1 MQRDRLLQRSATRT
15 ALLAVL
21 ALASGIAVAQ
31 NVAVI
36 NNKPIPKA
44 REDAWVKELTKQGQA
59 DSPELRKQVKDRLIQ
74 NEILLQE
81 AQRRGVAERA
91 DVKFML
97 DVQRQNT
104 LIQALLRDEVEK
116 APITDAQIKVAYEQ
130 QKTKVGGKEYRARH
144 ILVEKEDEAKG
155 IIEQLKKGAKFEE
168 LAKGSKDTGSAKNGG
183 DLDWAAPDSYVK
195 PFSDALTKLPK
206 GQLTDAPVQTQF
218 GWHVIRL
225 DDVRDTQFPP
235 LEQVTPQIREGL
247 QQQRVQTFVEGLRKN
262 AKIQ

>member
-1 MQRDRLLQRSATRT
+1 MQRNPLMQRT
-15 ALLAVL
+15 AVL
-21 ALASGIAVAQ
+21 ATLVLASSLALAQ
-31 NVAVI
+31 NVAVV
-36 NNKPIPKA
+36 NSKPIPKA

-91 DVKFML
+91 EVKFML

-104 LIQALLRDEVEK
+104 LIQALLRDEIEK
-116 APITDAQIKVAYEQ
+116 SPITDAQIKAAYEQ
-130 QKTKVGGKEYRARH
+130 QKAKVGSKEYRARH
-144 ILVEKEDEAKG
+144 ILVEKEDEAKA
-155 IIEQLKKGAKFEE
+155 ITEQLKKGAKFED

-195 PFSDALTKLPK
+195 PFSEALIKLNK
-206 GQLTDAPVQTQF
+206 GQITEIPVQTQF

-247 QQQRVQTFVEGLRKN
+247 QQQRVQAYVETLRKS

>member
-1 MQRDRLLQRSATRT
+1 MKRRRLTQRITVFA
-15 ALLAVL
+15 AL
-21 ALASGIAVAQ
+21 ALVGGMALAQNIAV
-31 NVAVI
+31 V

-81 AQRRGVAERA
+81 AQRRGVAEKA

-104 LIQALLRDEVEK
+104 LIQALLRDEVDK
-116 APITDAQIKVAYEQ
+116 TPITDAQVKAAYEQ
-130 QKTKVGGKEYRARH
+130 QKAKVGSKEYRARH
-144 ILVEKEDEAKG
+144 ILVEKEEEAKA

-195 PFSDALTKLPK
+195 PFSEALTKLPK
-206 GQLTDAPVQTQF
+206 GQVTDTPVQTQF
-218 GWHVIRL
+218 GWHVIRV

-235 LEQVTPQIREGL
+235 MEQVAPQIREGL
-247 QQQRVQTFVEGLRKN
+247 QQQRIQAFVEDLRKK
-262 AKIQ
+262 AKVQ

>member
-1 MQRDRLLQRSATRT
+1 MQRSRLMQRT
-15 ALLAVL
+15 AFVVAFS
-21 ALASGIAVAQ
+21 LASSIAMAQNIAVV
-31 NVAVI
+31 NG
-36 NNKPIPKA
+36 KPIPKA
-44 REDAWVKELTKQGQA
+44 REDAWVKELTKQGQQ
-59 DSPELRKQVKDRLIQ
+59 DSPELRKQVKERLIQ

-81 AQRRGVAERA
+81 AQKRGVAERA

-116 APITDAQIKVAYEQ
+116 APITDAQIKAAYEQ
-130 QKTKVGGKEYRARH
+130 QKAKVGSKEYRARH
-144 ILVEKEDEAKG
+144 ILVEKEDEAKT
-155 IIEQLKKGAKFEE
+155 IIDQLKKGAKFEE

-183 DLDWAAPDSYVK
+183 DLDWAAPESYVK
-195 PFSDALTKLPK
+195 PFSEALTKLTK
-206 GQLTDAPVQTQF
+206 GQVTEVPVQTQF

-247 QQQRVQTFVEGLRKN
+247 AQQRVQAYVENLRKN